1 MTELAKEYGAGM
13 YVLAAEENIAK
24 DVLEQMRTLRGCF
37 KEQPEFLRLLSN
49 MALQKEER
57 LSILDSALRG
67 QVHPYLL
74 NFLKI
79 LCERGALSEFAG
91 CEEAYRELYNKDHGV
106 VEAHVTTG
114 ETLSDDQRARLIE
127 KLKQMTGKEIIL
139 LEKVDPKVVGGVL
152 LEMNGQRYDNTVRH
166 RLESVRR
173 AMVGEA

>member
-13 YVLAAEENIAK
+13 YVLAAEENIAP
-24 DVLEQMRTLRGCF
+24 DVLEQMRTLKSCF
-37 KEQPEFLRLLSN
+37 KEQPEFVKLLSN
-49 MALQKEER
+49 MSLQKEER
-57 LSILDSALRG
+57 LNILDSALRG
-67 QVHPYLL
+67 QVHPYVL

-79 LCERGALSEFAG
+79 LCERGALSEFSG

-114 ETLSDDQRARLIE
+114 DALSDDQRVRLIE
-127 KLKQMTGKEIIL
+127 KLRQMTGKEIVL

>member
-13 YVLAAEENIAK
+13 YALAAEEKIEK
-24 DVLEQMRTLRGCF
+24 DVLAEMGTLRRCF
-37 KEQPEFLRLLSN
+37 KEQPEFVRLLSN
-49 MALQKEER
+49 MSLGKEER
-57 LSILDSALRG
+57 LQIIDSTLRG
-67 QVHPYLL
+67 QVNAYVL

-91 CEEAYRELYNKDHGV
+91 CEEAYRELYYKEHGV
-106 VEAHVTTG
+106 VEAQVTTG
-114 ETLSDDQRARLIE
+114 DKMSDDQRARLIE
-127 KLKQMTGKEIIL
+127 KLRQMTGKEIVL
-139 LEKVDPKVVGGVL
+139 LEKVDPKVIGGVL

>member
-13 YVLAAEENIAK
+13 YALAAEEKIEK
-24 DVLEQMRTLRGCF
+24 DVLAEMGTLRRCF
-37 KEQPEFLRLLSN
+37 KEQPEFVRLLSN
-49 MALQKEER
+49 MSLVKEER
-57 LSILDSALRG
+57 LQIIDSTLRG
-67 QVHPYLL
+67 QVNAYVL

-91 CEEAYRELYNKDHGV
+91 CEEAYRELYNQEHGV

-114 ETLSDDQRARLIE
+114 EKMSDDQRERLIE
-127 KLKQMTGKEIIL
+127 KLRQMTGKEVVL
-139 LEKVDPKVVGGVL
+139 LEKVDPKVIGGVL

>member
-13 YVLAAEENIAK
+13 YALAAEEKIEK
-24 DVLEQMRTLRGCF
+24 DVLAEMGTLRRCF
-37 KEQPEFLRLLSN
+37 KEQPKFVRLLSN
-49 MALQKEER
+49 MSLSKEER
-57 LSILDSALRG
+57 LQIIDSTLRG
-67 QVHPYLL
+67 QVNAYVL

-91 CEEAYRELYNKDHGV
+91 CEEAYRELYNQEHGV

-114 ETLSDDQRARLIE
+114 EKMSDDQRERLIE
-127 KLKQMTGKEIIL
+127 KLRQMTGKEVVL
-139 LEKVDPKVVGGVL
+139 LEKIDPKVMGGVL
-152 LEMNGQRYDNTVRH
+152 QEMNGERYDNTVRH

>member
-13 YVLAAEENIAK
+13 YALAAEENIAK
-24 DVLEQMRTLRGCF
+24 DVLAEMRMLRNCF
-37 KEQPEFLRLLSN
+37 KEQPEFVKLLSN

-57 LSILDSALRG
+57 LSILDSTLRG

-114 ETLSDDQRARLIE
+114 AALSDDQRARLIE
-127 KLKQMTGKEIIL
+127 KLRQMTNQEIVL

>member
-1 MTELAKEYGAGM
+1 MTELAKEYGAGL
-13 YVLAAEENIAK
+13 YLLAVEEN
-24 DVLEQMRTLRGCF
+24 VSSLLLEQMRTLRCCF

-49 MALQKEER
+49 MALSKAER
-57 LSILDSALRG
+57 VGIIDASLRG

-79 LCERGALSEFAG
+79 LCERGALHEFAG
-91 CEEAYRELYNKDHGV
+91 CEESYRELYNKDNQV
-106 VEAHVTTG
+106 MEASVTTG
-114 ETLSDDQRARLIE
+114 EKLSDEQRERLIE
-127 KLKQMTGKEIIL
+127 KLRQMTGKQIDL

-166 RLESVRR
+166 RLESIRR